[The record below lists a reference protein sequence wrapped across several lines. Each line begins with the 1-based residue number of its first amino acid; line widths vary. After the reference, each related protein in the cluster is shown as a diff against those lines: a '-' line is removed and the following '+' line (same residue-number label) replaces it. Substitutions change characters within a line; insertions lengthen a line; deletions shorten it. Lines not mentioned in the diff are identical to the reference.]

1 MRRIPVAAL
10 VLTASL
16 SLGLGACDAP
26 TEPSSLEVTLT
37 VVPDPAIPTA
47 SSGVTYTI
55 KGDDTH
61 PDQVVAYPW
70 RTTFSVNVQETGGKA
85 VDITAVNAAVK
96 QASGGIVITPSG
108 GAIEY
113 YQFNSSA
120 SGNHINARGSASVG
134 FEVFYDLPNKGR
146 EALVTVTLA
155 FIDDDDLTYSRS
167 LGVKVAP

>member
-1 MRRIPVAAL
+1 MRRIPVAVC
-10 VLTASL
+10 VLTATL
-16 SLGLGACDAP
+16 FHGACDAP
-26 TEPSSLEVTLT
+26 TEPTSLEVTLT
-37 VVPDPAIPTA
+37 ASPDPAVA
-47 SSGVTYTI
+47 AAASGVFYTI

-70 RTTFSVNVQETGGKA
+70 RTTFTVNVQETGGKA
-85 VDITAVNAAVK
+85 VDITAVDASVK

-113 YQFNSSA
+113 YRFNSSA
-120 SGNHINARGSASVG
+120 TGNHINARGSASVG

-146 EALVTVTLA
+146 EALVNVTLG
-155 FIDDDDLTYSRS
+155 FKDEDDLTYTRT

>member
-10 VLTASL
+10 VLTAAA
-16 SLGLGACDAP
+16 LGLSACDAP
-26 TEPSSLEVTLT
+26 SEPSSLEVTLT
-37 VVPDPAIPTA
+37 ANPDPAVA
-47 SSGVTYTI
+47 SAASGVFYTI

-70 RTTFSVNVQETGGKA
+70 RTTFTVNVQETGGRA
-85 VDITAVNAAVK
+85 VDITAVDANVK

-108 GAIEY
+108 GAVEY

-120 SGNHINARGSASVG
+120 TGNHINARGSAAIG
-134 FEVFYDLPNKGR
+134 FEVYYDLPNKGR
-146 EALVTVTLA
+146 EALITVSLG
-155 FIDDDDLTYSRS
+155 FKDDDDLTYTRT